1 MGCLWNRVFPWRI
14 FGSVCNGA
22 FIYGKRA
29 MNPEYYIAYTKWMNE
44 FLHKWDYTILAIVV
58 LLLASI
64 GVGTLCYL
72 YSEWLFNRI
81 NK

>member
-1 MGCLWNRVFPWRI
+1 
-14 FGSVCNGA
+14 
-22 FIYGKRA
+22 

-44 FLHKWDYTILAIVV
+44 FLHRWDYTILMVVV
-58 LLLASI
+58 LLLACVGI
-64 GVGTLCYL
+64 GALCYL